1 MVMIF
6 ALCRKV
12 TQNNLGRWNI
22 IILSKITQN
31 KFRIKTK
38 NNFTKTCVE
47 NEGKG
52 RELTEILS

>member
-1 MVMIF
+1 MVKIF
-6 ALCRKV
+6 AIYRKV
-12 TQNNLGRWNI
+12 TQNNLGLWNKI
-22 IILSKITQN
+22 MLSKITQN

-47 NEGKG
+47 NEEKG